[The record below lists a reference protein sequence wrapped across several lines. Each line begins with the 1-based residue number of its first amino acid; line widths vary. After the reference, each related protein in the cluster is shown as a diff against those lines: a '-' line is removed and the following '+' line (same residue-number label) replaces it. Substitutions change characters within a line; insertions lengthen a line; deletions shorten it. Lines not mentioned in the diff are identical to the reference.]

1 MAHESLDELLQQT
14 ATLRRLALDLVGE
27 AHADDVLQ
35 ETAIQAM
42 RSPPARSGSMM
53 GWLTVVVRRLASK
66 QRRADRVRR
75 RHELEAVRSDV
86 QPADRSIEDADSL
99 RRLTEIVTT
108 LPEPYRG
115 TILARYLR
123 DLSPSEIATERG
135 EPVRTV
141 KTRLQ
146 RGLGMLRERLDER
159 TADWRPGLIAAFGLE
174 PTTKVAVTAAGILL
188 MNITTKFVL
197 ATAALLLAGVIAW
210 QFVGREAPT
219 VNERAQGPGPVAV
232 APPSLPEPIA
242 SGPPARVA
250 VPVAP
255 AVPSDPK
262 VAVDG
267 AVRSDEIVVHA
278 LDATTNAPI
287 ERFGLRT
294 VIMPN
299 QNLLA
304 PENPLLHEGQHPEG
318 RLVLPAADFEQR
330 TFQLE
335 DSEHRYLTSRWFTL
349 ADVVLH
355 DGVRRIEVKLPLPM
369 EVTLTIVREHG
380 GAPVAGTKVELVRPW
395 INSPQVT
402 VHTNVQT
409 AERFRAQLGETEM
422 VMKFL
427 GGRGLLLSGGETDA
441 AGRIH
446 LRVPPDE
453 ALALRLLGPGHQ
465 PVVRQPWRVPASTEP
480 ADVVETVTSG
490 GVIRGRVLPIEAL
503 RKWSPELPNAEPG
516 IRSQLSQASLAAGLR
531 LRHKGSGETIPTAR
545 MPFTPRTP
553 LAADGTFAVD
563 GLKAGDWTVLFGYPL
578 RVQELEIDP
587 RLVGKANTSSIGLE
601 NMEFELSTIV
611 GLTDHELRVLDI
623 DISTFTPGQ
632 LDANVTRDGKT
643 VSDGAMLVTPIAA
656 TSAPLPIL
664 RSSPNLR
671 FGKTGRIVATL
682 PPARYA
688 ARWSFQGSRD
698 FPYLGTFE
706 VRSGDV
712 TRIDFVIDTVTQS
725 LRVVESDGAT
735 AASGQLQLNLT
746 RDGEPASWSAY
757 RVVDATGLA
766 EFTDLPRD
774 TVLQVQFV
782 RKPTPQ
788 PAGTLPPPTTPID
801 LGTVTADSTGEP
813 VVLKL
818 PPR

>member
-115 TILARYLR
+115 TILARYLH

-267 AVRSDEIVVHA
+267 AVRSDEIGGIA
-278 LDATTNAPI
+278 
-287 ERFGLRT
+287 
-294 VIMPN
+294 
-299 QNLLA
+299 
-304 PENPLLHEGQHPEG
+304 LLHVLGEHEDGQVRAGPAQ
-318 RLVLPAADFEQR
+318 RQSRLDPLVLEGGRQAHI
-330 TFQLE
+330 E
-335 DSEHRYLTSRWFTL
+335 D
-349 ADVVLH
+349 
-355 DGVRRIEVKLPLPM
+355 
-369 EVTLTIVREHG
+369 
-380 GAPVAGTKVELVRPW
+380 
-395 INSPQVT
+395 
-402 VHTNVQT
+402 
-409 AERFRAQLGETEM
+409 AQLGIAESHPFGQFRG
-422 VMKFL
+422 VRQ
-427 GGRGLLLSGGETDA
+427 GGDDG
-441 AGRIH
+441 
-446 LRVPPDE
+446 VPLVLQQPHD
-453 ALALRLLGPGHQ
+453 ALA
-465 PVVRQPWRVPASTEP
+465 
-480 ADVVETVTSG
+480 
-490 GVIRGRVLPIEAL
+490 
-503 RKWSPELPNAEPG
+503 
-516 IRSQLSQASLAAGLR
+516 
-531 LRHKGSGETIPTAR
+531 
-545 MPFTPRTP
+545 
-553 LAADGTFAVD
+553 
-563 GLKAGDWTVLFGYPL
+563 
-578 RVQELEIDP
+578 
-587 RLVGKANTSSIGLE
+587 
-601 NMEFELSTIV
+601 
-611 GLTDHELRVLDI
+611 
-623 DISTFTPGQ
+623 
-632 LDANVTRDGKT
+632 
-643 VSDGAMLVTPIAA
+643 
-656 TSAPLPIL
+656 
-664 RSSPNLR
+664 
-671 FGKTGRIVATL
+671 
-682 PPARYA
+682 
-688 ARWSFQGSRD
+688 
-698 FPYLGTFE
+698 
-706 VRSGDV
+706 
-712 TRIDFVIDTVTQS
+712 
-725 LRVVESDGAT
+725 
-735 AASGQLQLNLT
+735 
-746 RDGEPASWSAY
+746 
-757 RVVDATGLA
+757 
-766 EFTDLPRD
+766 
-774 TVLQVQFV
+774 
-782 RKPTPQ
+782 
-788 PAGTLPPPTTPID
+788 
-801 LGTVTADSTGEP
+801 
-813 VVLKL
+813 
-818 PPR
+818 

>member
-1 MAHESLDELLQQT
+1 MAYESLDELLQQT

-99 RRLTEIVTT
+99 RRLTQIVTT

-123 DLSPSEIATERG
+123 DLSPSEIAAERG

-159 TADWRPGLIAAFGLE
+159 TADWRTGLIAAFGLE
-174 PTTKVAVTAAGILL
+174 PATKVAVTAAGILL
-188 MNITTKFVL
+188 MNMTTKFVL

-210 QFVGREAPT
+210 QFVGRDAPSKE
-219 VNERAQGPGPVAV
+219 ERAQGPGPVAV
-232 APPSLPEPIA
+232 APATLPEPIA
-242 SGPPARVA
+242 SDPPARVA

-255 AVPSDPK
+255 AAPAVPK

-278 LDATTNAPI
+278 VDSTTNAPI

-318 RLVLPAADFEQR
+318 RLVLPAANFEQR

-335 DSEHRYLTSRWFTL
+335 DSEQRYLTSRWFTL
-349 ADVVLH
+349 ADVVLN

-369 EVTLTIVREHG
+369 EVTLTVVREHG
-380 GAPVAGTKVELVRPW
+380 GAPVVGTKVELVRPW
-395 INSPQVT
+395 INSPEVT
-402 VHTNVQT
+402 VQTNVQP

-453 ALALRLLGPGHQ
+453 ALALRLLGPGHR
-465 PVVRQPWRVPASTEP
+465 PVVRQPWRVPASTQP
-480 ADVVETVTSG
+480 IDVSEAVTSG
-490 GVIRGRVLPIEAL
+490 GTIRGRVLPIEAL
-503 RKWSPELPNAEPG
+503 REWSPELPKAEPG
-516 IRSQLSQASLAAGLR
+516 TNSPSYQANLAGLR
-531 LRHKGSGETIPTAR
+531 LQHKTTGETIPTAR
-545 MPFTPRTP
+545 MPFSPRTP
-553 LAADGTFAVD
+553 LAADGTFALD
-563 GLKAGDWTVLFGYPL
+563 GLNAGDWKVLFGYPL

-587 RLVGKANTSSIGLE
+587 RFVGKVNTAGIGLE
-601 NMEFELSTIV
+601 NMEFELPTIV

-623 DISTFTPGQ
+623 DVSNFVPGQ
-632 LDANVTRDGKT
+632 LDANVTRNGQT
-643 VSDGAMLVTPIAA
+643 VGDGAMLVTPIAA

-757 RVVDATGLA
+757 RVVDASGLA
-766 EFTDLPRD
+766 EFMDLPRD
-774 TVLQVQFV
+774 TVLQAQFY
-782 RKPTPQ
+782 RTPT
-788 PAGTLPPPTTPID
+788 PTTPID
-801 LGTVTADSTGEP
+801 LGTVTASASDTP
-813 VVLKL
+813 LVLKL